1 MFDTLTSKIQSDI
14 PDGNRDLQTY
24 NEPAVELTVDKMV
37 STQLQTGIHDVPVE
51 YHKRESTNQDE
62 SINEPHPSISSQK
75 ITPIHHETPSVA
87 EQIEDIQSAIS
98 TLKPELES
106 LQSEPSGISNYMSG
120 HTQSKASQ
128 ADELSQKGGISNTD
142 NGKSENLPTEE
153 QIKEKYNTDIS
164 DSLNSSTDL
173 SYHSPGQ
180 INLNSFNNTLDLQGK
195 IIADHPVVAEKTLD
209 EVLKVDIVKEEE
221 ESLRPE
227 THYHSREDAQ
237 YPRADYGEQESTVNS
252 RKTLESGGGV
262 ESAVIDSED
271 KSTIFQNRNESSLS
285 DRGEHSSVT
294 DTDGGSYVTDSEKGL
309 AFTDSGKRSLM
320 TDSEDKSAMTEKED
334 QSNVSRNE
342 EGMEELIMADTG
354 KGSSIISNSDK
365 STVNERRD
373 WSIVVEKGEVSPV
386 VNSEE
391 ELKLTEIGE
400 GSSVMLSEKKS
411 LESAHIESEE
421 GLIVS
426 KSKEGSVDI
435 DVDNI
440 DMTATAD
447 VSVEEVVLETSEINK
462 VNVWGPHLMS
472 STREEENQISSSLV
486 NEGKEYQGSVSGKDE
501 KECIETLDADTVFS
515 EEMLHKVDDLSVK
528 SVNTDGDEN
537 KLSHQVIFSEQIET
551 GQQFVKSEDTRI
563 WYKTL
568 IDEQTDAI
576 DDKKGKEGQ
585 VLPQSSTEKS
595 LGNSDNR
602 IPHVRTLDSHSGL
615 LQTKSDYTPE
625 ATAGG
630 TYKKTLIETEEAAT
644 EIHPESIISFSVG
657 NSKLEKPQMATE
669 DFSEVNQFQDEIS
682 TSDESMAITCGSLS
696 ICSQCA
702 NQKETCAENVN
713 AGSVYTKTAEQ
724 EEAADVPT
732 ITSDI
737 SQGEAF
743 AEETNEMLMEEAKFV
758 KGSSYSESKPLSSSG
773 KHSETYRMQSD
784 KTDTM
789 NQQKSS
795 EAQTELQRTE
805 KEQLVLEVTH
815 GEKLPLHQELD
826 GSNEY
831 SDHKVISNID
841 ADFTSTSSSKP
852 REEQSTTTDKSNV
865 ENSEDIFLEGSID
878 AFSNGTISEE
888 HTANEPTEE
897 ITETSQQKKYAE
909 TAQEHIFPESQSHR
923 IPDSPK
929 DTFKSANILREYKNI
944 QQHMTEED
952 LLQVLD
958 ILGRHKLLWL
968 DYHLGNPE
976 DEGIVESFND
986 DLPILSDFERMLQY
1000 HIEMTVT
1007 SKGSQDDDVKAQVKN
1022 IPLEKLKTLLSTI
1035 KSRFSPERPAVNIN
1049 SNQAGTDRPEY
1060 LHASISNGEKDRD
1073 AREGDIAAGINRLS
1087 EDEELHTTGQ
1097 SSAGFHQSP
1106 VSTYKTGVT
1115 DVIALCVTFAGQ
1127 VAVQCKDRIQS
1138 SFSLLE
1144 EVVSSLPSDMT
1155 PGPDLLGLPWE
1166 AVIPAVLVGII
1177 TLLLFT
1183 CRSYQS
1189 IKSRLYVGKERKMGQ
1204 KVAELLEEKCKVL
1217 ETLSQCQHKY
1227 EELEEALQNGGISA
1241 HASEREDL
1249 EIMSRKLEESNSQL
1263 NKELEQ
1269 LKQDLKAQTSM
1280 RSQQEEVLAG
1290 MQETLKSL
1298 EEESKGLKSKIEQ
1311 AQITVKIHNISS
1323 EKLQTNLQVAKEE
1336 NAQLLE
1342 SKAQLVQEAEGW
1354 AERLSELEEEMK
1366 MCESSHKAMLE
1377 DCSNKD
1383 QHIKSLTDCLL
1394 KMRDWDSE
1402 EEDQAIEEEQEGTS
1416 VGAGDNRDGPDVHQ
1430 KQKVQK
1436 LIYAAKMSADLKSLE
1451 EEKNRLFARLADE
1464 VKAKE
1469 DLREGIERLHNEKE
1483 TLQAESATYTSET
1496 QKLQQKLQIM
1506 TEMYQENELK
1516 LHSMLTVEERE
1527 RLQKEEKL
1535 NKADKKIS
1543 QAAEELNTYRQ
1554 RAQELEEELEKTNQA
1569 YKNQI
1574 AAHEKKA
1581 HDNWLAARAADRD
1594 LADMKR
1600 ENALLRQKLTDSQF
1614 KLEMVEKDP
1623 FSGRPPFRGER
1634 SPFGHSPLGRPS
1646 SETRAFL
1653 SPPTLMDGPP
1663 RLSPQFPLGHGGR
1676 VSRGPPSLPDHPV
1689 ASEGEGHG
1697 PHSDSGSVSPTWERD
1712 RRGPVPPPGYPYPDP
1727 GFHYR
1732 RPPPGAMP
1740 LGPLPPRGPGPA
1752 EVHVFSTRPMDR
1764 SDASLLSSHSDGLGL
1779 NENRNSFLSAPGDP
1793 RIPAEADIQK
1803 DPGMGIPTMGPPPL
1817 LDPRQQLPRRGLYGP
1832 PDFFPPR
1839 GPPMGMRGPP
1849 PPGIFPRFP
1858 PPPPQHMGYPP
1869 IRPLPDSLS
1878 GPPRRPSPPGSE
1890 QPPEQVPSQEI
1901 I

>member
-1 MFDTLTSKIQSDI
+1 MAALQLFHSVLLLFLASRRSTALLSDFKTCGDPQCESFLSRVQATQNYKG
-14 PDGNRDLQTY
+14 PDCRFLSFQRGHVIFVYYKLSGKRDDLWAGSIEKQFGY
-24 NEPAVELTVDKMV
+24 FPKHAVEVQEVYIQKEKEIEIP
-37 STQLQTGIHDVPVE
+37 TQEQDFFCIDEYGAIIEGEFSDWNDQDQNEGIQEAAADDSHHPE
-51 YHKRESTNQDE
+51 TREAAQRQPNLVQS
-62 SINEPHPSISSQK
+62 
-75 ITPIHHETPSVA
+75 A
-87 EQIEDIQSAIS
+87 EDIDIKEEIQAVVQHPLDN
-98 TLKPELES
+98 TK
-106 LQSEPSGISNYMSG
+106 
-120 HTQSKASQ
+120 SK
-128 ADELSQKGGISNTD
+128 
-142 NGKSENLPTEE
+142 PTE
-153 QIKEKYNTDIS
+153 QGGSDWIGSGLTGLLSFAAKS
-164 DSLNSSTDL
+164 DS
-173 SYHSPGQ
+173 
-180 INLNSFNNTLDLQGK
+180 
-195 IIADHPVVAEKTLD
+195 
-209 EVLKVDIVKEEE
+209 
-221 ESLRPE
+221 
-227 THYHSREDAQ
+227 
-237 YPRADYGEQESTVNS
+237 
-252 RKTLESGGGV
+252 
-262 ESAVIDSED
+262 DSED
-271 KSTIFQNRNESSLS
+271 KKTEDQDSFRSRKLALDIDGNQLEKEVKTETASWLGERLTGILGFGQKSPDITFKKTLKMDKMMRQNEEQATTGSLNTEGAKLNLEEPTTAGSWLNIFTGEVLS
-285 DRGEHSSVT
+285 FDKTTEDKHGDTMEDSQHQGTDLAEKTNLFAKTPSNIDSEQKDDRKDWETEMRSQHN
-294 DTDGGSYVTDSEKGL
+294 TDSE
-309 AFTDSGKRSLM
+309 
-320 TDSEDKSAMTEKED
+320 
-334 QSNVSRNE
+334 
-342 EGMEELIMADTG
+342 
-354 KGSSIISNSDK
+354 
-365 STVNERRD
+365 RRD
-373 WSIVVEKGEVSPV
+373 TKDTEVKKHGEAGWYTSIYS
-386 VNSEE
+386 N
-391 ELKLTEIGE
+391 
-400 GSSVMLSEKKS
+400 
-411 LESAHIESEE
+411 
-421 GLIVS
+421 IVDLYGG
-426 KSKEGSVDI
+426 KQK
-435 DVDNI
+435 
-440 DMTATAD
+440 A
-447 VSVEEVVLETSEINK
+447 
-462 VNVWGPHLMS
+462 
-472 STREEENQISSSLV
+472 EN
-486 NEGKEYQGSVSGKDE
+486 
-501 KECIETLDADTVFS
+501 DA
-515 EEMLHKVDDLSVK
+515 
-528 SVNTDGDEN
+528 
-537 KLSHQVIFSEQIET
+537 
-551 GQQFVKSEDTRI
+551 
-563 WYKTL
+563 
-568 IDEQTDAI
+568 
-576 DDKKGKEGQ
+576 
-585 VLPQSSTEKS
+585 
-595 LGNSDNR
+595 
-602 IPHVRTLDSHSGL
+602 
-615 LQTKSDYTPE
+615 
-625 ATAGG
+625 
-630 TYKKTLIETEEAAT
+630 
-644 EIHPESIISFSVG
+644 
-657 NSKLEKPQMATE
+657 
-669 DFSEVNQFQDEIS
+669 FQD
-682 TSDESMAITCGSLS
+682 TQ
-696 ICSQCA
+696 SQ
-702 NQKETCAENVN
+702 
-713 AGSVYTKTAEQ
+713 
-724 EEAADVPT
+724 
-732 ITSDI
+732 
-737 SQGEAF
+737 
-743 AEETNEMLMEEAKFV
+743 
-758 KGSSYSESKPLSSSG
+758 
-773 KHSETYRMQSD
+773 
-784 KTDTM
+784 
-789 NQQKSS
+789 
-795 EAQTELQRTE
+795 
-805 KEQLVLEVTH
+805 
-815 GEKLPLHQELD
+815 
-826 GSNEY
+826 
-831 SDHKVISNID
+831 
-841 ADFTSTSSSKP
+841 
-852 REEQSTTTDKSNV
+852 
-865 ENSEDIFLEGSID
+865 
-878 AFSNGTISEE
+878 
-888 HTANEPTEE
+888 
-897 ITETSQQKKYAE
+897 
-909 TAQEHIFPESQSHR
+909 
-923 IPDSPK
+923 
-929 DTFKSANILREYKNI
+929 
-944 QQHMTEED
+944 
-952 LLQVLD
+952 
-958 ILGRHKLLWL
+958 
-968 DYHLGNPE
+968 NPA
-976 DEGIVESFND
+976 S
-986 DLPILSDFERMLQY
+986 
-1000 HIEMTVT
+1000 
-1007 SKGSQDDDVKAQVKN
+1007 
-1022 IPLEKLKTLLSTI
+1022 
-1035 KSRFSPERPAVNIN
+1035 
-1049 SNQAGTDRPEY
+1049 AGTDRPEY

-1764 SDASLLSSHSDGLGL
+1764 SADASLLSSHSDGLGL